1 MLKIGDLIY
10 LEPTI
15 NPNGEKY
22 RCRVVEKIENK
33 LYIDYPVNNG
43 TGKTAFLLNGTQ
55 LKAFV
60 TADSTSA
67 YFFDTTVLGR
77 VKQNIPMIVLSY
89 PGEDNMYKIQRREY
103 VRVETPV
110 DVAVHSI
117 NGEFRPFVSIT
128 RDISAGGAAII
139 LPSSRTLL
147 PGLDFLTHFVL
158 PSLSEDYH
166 YVTLRSHVIRIVN
179 GKNGERNRASI
190 KFVDISE
197 SDRQL
202 LIKFCFERQ
211 LLMKKKGI
219 QSSEMMKKNNL
230 IE

>member
-22 RCRVVEKIENK
+22 RCRVVEKMENRI
-33 LYIDYPVNNG
+33 YIDYPVNNS
-43 TGKTAFLLNGTQ
+43 TGKTVFLLNGTQ
-55 LKAFV
+55 LKAFIA
-60 TADSTSA
+60 ADSTSA

-77 VKQNIPMIVLSY
+77 VKQNIAMIVLSY
-89 PGEDNMYKIQRREY
+89 PGEDSMYKIQRREY
-103 VRVETPV
+103 VRVETSV
-110 DVAVHSI
+110 DVAVHSL
-117 NGEFRPFVSIT
+117 NGEFQPFVSIT

-139 LPSSRTLL
+139 LPSSKTII
-147 PGLDFLTHFVL
+147 PGLDILTHFVL
-158 PSLSEDYH
+158 PSLSEEYH
-166 YVTLRSHVIRIVN
+166 YVTLRSNVIRIVD

-211 LLMKKKGI
+211 LLLKKKGI
-219 QSSEMMKKNNL
+219 HSSEIMK
-230 IE
+230 